1 MAAPPKLPYS
11 IYLVLC
17 RASCRTVSSAGHD
30 WPLQINYCVCC
41 NASIQNRNPRFR
53 FASVPCFMYICEQN
67 PPPYI
72 RSLYLLPIM
81 RRKQLP
87 IIIPNYFY
95 MRRYMLLIC
104 LYLLPVTVAHAQ
116 QWVPAREMNGRP
128 YRLLECRYDGPRLEH
143 CTEAGADWHVDAQEN
158 ACDGRTVYTFTFTAM
173 RDMKEAGVAV
183 AFDETGWSSDN
194 YVMIPASVY
203 NGNRQ
208 RIVNREYATGLDK
221 TDYYRKD
228 LALTSNP
235 IPQLSPEFGAPS
247 RIEVLVNNAATPA
260 IVYLERAKR
269 KGTILL
275 TDQGLEWDG
284 RILDHGLTVE
294 ESRDR
299 SQASFVIS
307 APGVRERKPEFIG
320 FSDSPDRGIEVKAGD
335 CITIRV
341 SRIDFYCEDVPD
353 LLARFMKYRKS
364 HIAGAAP
371 RNLMP
376 MSEVFDRMVKNI
388 EERYYEGPEWQYY
401 CPENADWMSY
411 GWIGGLMNTYP
422 MLALGDAE
430 HYRKVANTFDF
441 ALPRAKGQSG
451 YYYDVL
457 GADGNVLARDAASR
471 QKGIGLTRK
480 NADILYWMVKQF
492 MLLEA
497 QGRAESILPEWE
509 TAVRSLA
516 DAFVRTW
523 RRHGTWGNYVDVE
536 SGDIAVYNT
545 TGGAM
550 AVAGLVLAARYFDNP
565 EYLRVAREAA
575 DDYYRSFALVGFT
588 SGGCGDILQN
598 ADSETA
604 IALTTSFVTLY
615 EATGERLCLE
625 RAVDL
630 ANLCATWTVS
640 FPYRLPEDTPLA
652 KLGANLTGA
661 VWASTQNK
669 HGAPGFCTQS
679 GDALFKIYR
688 ATGDKAYADLLRDVI
703 HAHAE
708 GIQPNG
714 KITERLTYCD
724 ADSRGSRGDGG
735 KTGWNETNGA
745 MMALEIPGIYVRTDL
760 PEVYVFD
767 HVKAE
772 IAREDERRIVL
783 EISNP
788 TEYDAAVTILA
799 EDGGTAEKPLGD
811 NAFVRWREKVYVKAG
826 KSVTYTVER

>member
-1 MAAPPKLPYS
+1 MRKYDLLIGLALLLATPLCAQGWLPKQP
-11 IYLVLC
+11 
-17 RASCRTVSSAGHD
+17 TV
-30 WPLQINYCVCC
+30 
-41 NASIQNRNPRFR
+41 
-53 FASVPCFMYICEQN
+53 N
-67 PPPYI
+67 PP
-72 RSLYLLPIM
+72 
-81 RRKQLP
+81 
-87 IIIPNYFY
+87 
-95 MRRYMLLIC
+95 C
-104 LYLLPVTVAHAQ
+104 
-116 QWVPAREMNGRP
+116 
-128 YRLLECRYDGPRLEH
+128 RLLECTYDKAQLKH
-143 CTEAGADWHVDAQEN
+143 CEDAGTDWQVDKQITQQH
-158 ACDGRTVYTFTFTAM
+158 GHTLYTFTFTAK
-173 RDMKEAGVAV
+173 RNLQSAGVAV
-183 AFDETGWSSDN
+183 SFDENGWSSDN

-221 TDYYRKD
+221 TDYFRKD

-235 IPQLSPEFGAPS
+235 IPQLSPEFGAVS
-247 RIEVLVNNAATPA
+247 RLEVLVNNTTTPA
-260 IVYLERAKR
+260 MVYLNRAKQ

-275 TDQGLEWDG
+275 TDQGIEWNG
-284 RILDHGLTVE
+284 QILDHGLIVE

-299 SQASFVIS
+299 SMASFIIS
-307 APGVRERKPEFIG
+307 APGVREKKPEFIG
-320 FSDSPDRGIEVKAGD
+320 FSPSPDRGINVKKGD
-335 CITIRV
+335 QITIRV
-341 SRIDFYCEDVPD
+341 TRIDFYCEEVPD
-353 LLARFMKYRKS
+353 LLARFMECRKL
-364 HIAGAAP
+364 HTGDVKP
-371 RNLMP
+371 RHLMP

-388 EERYYEGPEWQYY
+388 DERYYQGSQWEYY

-430 HYRKVANTFDF
+430 HERRVQHTFDF
-441 ALPRAKGQSG
+441 ALPRAKGKSG

-457 GADGNVLARDAASR
+457 GADGKVLCRDAAVV
-471 QKGIGLTRK
+471 QQGIGLTRR
-480 NADILYWMVKQF
+480 NADVLYWMVKQF

-497 QGRAESILPEWE
+497 QGKKDLIRPEWKE
-509 TAVRSLA
+509 QVRLLA
-516 DAFVRTW
+516 EAFVQTW
-523 RRHGTWGNYVDVE
+523 RKHHTWGNYLDIE

-550 AVAGLVLAARYFDNP
+550 AVAGLTLASRYFDCP
-565 EYLRVAREAA
+565 AYLQIAREAA
-575 DDYYRSFALVGFT
+575 TDYYTTFALVGFT

-604 IALTTSFVTLY
+604 IALTTSLITLY
-615 EATGERLCLE
+615 EATGEACYLKQ
-625 RAVDL
+625 AKDL

-652 KLGANLTGA
+652 RLGANLTGA

-688 ATGDKAYADLLRDVI
+688 ATGDTLYADLLRDVI

-724 ADSRGSRGDGG
+724 ADSRGGRGDGG

-745 MMALEIPGIYVRTDL
+745 LMALEIPGIYVRTDL

-767 HVKAE
+767 HVNAE
-772 IAREDERRIVL
+772 IVKQEGQLIRL
-783 EISNP
+783 KISNP
-788 TEYDAAVTILA
+788 TNYDATVTVLA
-799 EDGGTAEKPLGD
+799 ESQEMAQKPLGD
-811 NAFVRWREKVYVKAG
+811 NAFLHWTEKVKVKAG
-826 KSVTYTVER
+826 KSMLYTIRK

>member
-1 MAAPPKLPYS
+1 MRKYDLLIGLALLLVTPLCAQGWLPKQP
-11 IYLVLC
+11 
-17 RASCRTVSSAGHD
+17 TV
-30 WPLQINYCVCC
+30 
-41 NASIQNRNPRFR
+41 
-53 FASVPCFMYICEQN
+53 N
-67 PPPYI
+67 PP
-72 RSLYLLPIM
+72 
-81 RRKQLP
+81 
-87 IIIPNYFY
+87 
-95 MRRYMLLIC
+95 C
-104 LYLLPVTVAHAQ
+104 
-116 QWVPAREMNGRP
+116 
-128 YRLLECRYDGPRLEH
+128 RLLECTYDKAQLEH
-143 CTEAGADWHVDAQEN
+143 CEDAGTDWQVDKQMTQQH
-158 ACDGRTVYTFTFTAM
+158 GHTLYTFTFTAK
-173 RDMKEAGVAV
+173 RDLQSAGVAV
-183 AFDETGWSSDN
+183 SFDENGWSSDN

-221 TDYYRKD
+221 TDYFRKD

-235 IPQLSPEFGAPS
+235 IPQLSPEFGAVS
-247 RIEVLVNNAATPA
+247 RLEVLVNNTTTPA
-260 IVYLERAKR
+260 MVYLNRAKQ

-275 TDQGLEWDG
+275 TDQGIEWNG
-284 RILDHGLTVE
+284 QILDHGLIVE

-299 SQASFVIS
+299 SMASFIIS
-307 APGVRERKPEFIG
+307 APGVREKKLEFIG
-320 FSDSPDRGIEVKAGD
+320 FSPSPDRGINVKKGD
-335 CITIRV
+335 QITIRV
-341 SRIDFYCEDVPD
+341 TRIDFYCEEVLD
-353 LLARFMKYRKS
+353 LLARFMECRKL
-364 HIAGAAP
+364 HTGDVKP
-371 RNLMP
+371 RHLMP

-388 EERYYEGPEWQYY
+388 DERYYQGSQWEYY

-430 HYRKVANTFDF
+430 HGRRVQQTFDF
-441 ALPRAKGQSG
+441 ALPRAKGKSG

-457 GADGNVLARDAASR
+457 GADGKVLYRDAAVV
-471 QKGIGLTRK
+471 QKGIGLTRR
-480 NADILYWMVKQF
+480 NADVLYWMVKQF

-497 QGRAESILPEWE
+497 QGKKDLIRPEWKE
-509 TAVRSLA
+509 QVRLLA
-516 DAFVRTW
+516 EAFVQTW
-523 RRHGTWGNYVDVE
+523 RKHHTWGNYLDIE

-550 AVAGLVLAARYFDNP
+550 AVAGLTLASRYFDCP
-565 EYLRVAREAA
+565 AYLQIAREAA
-575 DDYYRSFALVGFT
+575 TDYYTTFALVGFT

-604 IALTTSFVTLY
+604 IALTTSLITLY
-615 EATGERLCLE
+615 EATGEACYLKQ
-625 RAVDL
+625 AKDL

-652 KLGANLTGA
+652 RLGANLTGA

-688 ATGDKAYADLLRDVI
+688 ATGDTLYADLLRDVI

-724 ADSRGSRGDGG
+724 ADSRGGRGDGG

-745 MMALEIPGIYVRTDL
+745 LMALEIPGIYVRTDL

-767 HVKAE
+767 HVNAE
-772 IAREDERRIVL
+772 IVKQEGQLIRL
-783 EISNP
+783 KISNP
-788 TEYDAAVTILA
+788 TNYDATVTVLA
-799 EDGGTAEKPLGD
+799 ENQEMAQKPLGD
-811 NAFVRWREKVYVKAG
+811 NAFLHWTEKVKVKAG
-826 KSVTYTVER
+826 KSMLYTIRK

>member
-1 MAAPPKLPYS
+1 MRKYDLLIGLALLLATPLCAQGWLPKQP
-11 IYLVLC
+11 
-17 RASCRTVSSAGHD
+17 TV
-30 WPLQINYCVCC
+30 
-41 NASIQNRNPRFR
+41 
-53 FASVPCFMYICEQN
+53 N
-67 PPPYI
+67 PP
-72 RSLYLLPIM
+72 
-81 RRKQLP
+81 
-87 IIIPNYFY
+87 
-95 MRRYMLLIC
+95 C
-104 LYLLPVTVAHAQ
+104 
-116 QWVPAREMNGRP
+116 
-128 YRLLECRYDGPRLEH
+128 RLLECTYDKAQLEH
-143 CTEAGADWHVDAQEN
+143 CEDAGTDWQVDKQITQQH
-158 ACDGRTVYTFTFTAM
+158 GHTLYTFTFTAK
-173 RDMKEAGVAV
+173 RDLHSAGVAV
-183 AFDETGWSSDN
+183 SFDENGWSSDN

-221 TDYYRKD
+221 TDYFRKD

-235 IPQLSPEFGAPS
+235 IPQLSPEFGAVS
-247 RIEVLVNNAATPA
+247 RLEVLVNNTTTPA
-260 IVYLERAKR
+260 MVYLNRAKQ

-275 TDQGLEWDG
+275 TDQGIEWNEQ
-284 RILDHGLTVE
+284 ILDHGLIVE

-299 SQASFVIS
+299 SMASFIIS
-307 APGVRERKPEFIG
+307 APGVREKKPEFIG
-320 FSDSPDRGIEVKAGD
+320 FSPSPDRGINVKKGD
-335 CITIRV
+335 QITIRV
-341 SRIDFYCEDVPD
+341 TRIDFYCEEVPD
-353 LLARFMKYRKS
+353 LLARFMECRKL
-364 HIAGAAP
+364 HTGDVKP
-371 RNLMP
+371 RHLMP

-388 EERYYEGPEWQYY
+388 DERYYQGSQWEYY

-430 HYRKVANTFDF
+430 HERRVTNTFDF
-441 ALPRAKGQSG
+441 ALPRAKGKSG

-457 GADGNVLARDAASR
+457 GADGNVLYRDAAVL

-497 QGRAESILPEWE
+497 QGKPEMVRPEWKE
-509 TAVRSLA
+509 QVRLLA
-516 DAFVRTW
+516 EAFVQTW
-523 RRHGTWGNYVDVE
+523 RKHHTWGNYLDIE

-550 AVAGLVLAARYFDNP
+550 AVAGLTLASRYFDCP
-565 EYLRVAREAA
+565 EYLQIAREAVT
-575 DDYYRSFALVGFT
+575 DYYTTFALVGFT

-604 IALTTSFVTLY
+604 IALTTSLITLY
-615 EATGERLCLE
+615 EATGEASYLKQ
-625 RAVDL
+625 AKDL

-652 KLGANLTGA
+652 RLGANLTGA

-688 ATGDKAYADLLRDVI
+688 ATGDTLYADLLRDVI

-724 ADSRGSRGDGG
+724 ADSRGGRGDGG

-745 MMALEIPGIYVRTDL
+745 LMALEIPGIYVRTDL

-767 HVKAE
+767 HVNAE
-772 IAREDERRIVL
+772 IVKQEGQLIRL
-783 EISNP
+783 KISNP
-788 TEYDAAVTILA
+788 TNYDATVTILA
-799 EDGGTAEKPLGD
+799 ENQEMAQKPLGD
-811 NAFVRWREKVYVKAG
+811 NAFLYWTEKVKVKAG
-826 KSVTYTVER
+826 KSMLYTIRK